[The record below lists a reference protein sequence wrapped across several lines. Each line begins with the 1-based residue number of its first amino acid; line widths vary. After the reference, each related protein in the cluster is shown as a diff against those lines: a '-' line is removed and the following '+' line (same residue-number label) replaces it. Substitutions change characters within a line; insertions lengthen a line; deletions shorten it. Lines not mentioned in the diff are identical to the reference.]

1 MKRPDRPPDRLEVW
15 SWTWPEIEPGDDLA
29 DLVVGS
35 AAQTPLADGDILV
48 LTSKVVSKAEGAA
61 HARDKADVVAE
72 ESVRVVARRGATV
85 IAETRHGLVLA
96 AAGVDASNVPD
107 GRVLA
112 LPVDPDGTARR
123 LRAAVAERLG
133 VNAGVIVSDTAGRA
147 WRNGQ
152 IDVAI
157 GCAGIAPMLDLRG
170 QTDAS
175 GRVLTVTTPA
185 VADEIAS
192 LGDLVK
198 GKAAGRP
205 AAVVRG
211 LAALVLPR
219 GDDGPGATALVRPA
233 DEDLFAMG
241 TREAAVAA
249 ALRADPLALSRF
261 PGVVDGDL
269 PFEGLAAARSD
280 VRVDVGP
287 STDGWTVAVAVRD
300 HAPEEALVEAG
311 RVIERA
317 AALAAAY
324 GLVAVS
330 AGGMSDIHPLQG
342 GWRAVHSATWVLA

>member
-1 MKRPDRPPDRLEVW
+1 MKGPDQPPQRLEVW
-15 SWTWPEIEPGDDLA
+15 SWTWPEIESGDDLA
-29 DLVVGS
+29 DLIVGS
-35 AAQTPLADGDILV
+35 AAQTPLADGDVLV

-61 HARDKADVVAE
+61 QARDKADVVAD
-72 ESVRVVARRGATV
+72 ESVRIVARRGATV

-96 AAGVDASNVPD
+96 AAGVDASNVAD
-107 GRVLA
+107 GRVLT

-123 LRAAVAERLG
+123 LRAAVVERLD

-147 WRNGQ
+147 WRTGQ
-152 IDVAI
+152 VDLAI
-157 GCAGIAPMLDLRG
+157 GCAGIAPVLDLRG
-170 QTDAS
+170 QTDAN

-219 GDDGPGATALVRPA
+219 GDDGPGAAALVRPA
-233 DEDLFAMG
+233 AEDLFAMG
-241 TREAAVAA
+241 AREAAVAA
-249 ALRADPLALSRF
+249 AIRTDPLALSRF
-261 PGVVDGDL
+261 PSVVDGDL

-280 VRVDVGP
+280 VRIDVRP
-287 STDGWTVAVAVRD
+287 SADGWTVAVAVRGQ
-300 HAPEEALVEAG
+300 APQDALVEAG

-317 AALAAAY
+317 AALAAAH
-324 GLVAVS
+324 GLVRAA
-330 AGGMSDIHPLQG
+330 AGDMPDIKRLQD
-342 GWRAVHSATWVLA
+342 GWRAVHGATWNLA